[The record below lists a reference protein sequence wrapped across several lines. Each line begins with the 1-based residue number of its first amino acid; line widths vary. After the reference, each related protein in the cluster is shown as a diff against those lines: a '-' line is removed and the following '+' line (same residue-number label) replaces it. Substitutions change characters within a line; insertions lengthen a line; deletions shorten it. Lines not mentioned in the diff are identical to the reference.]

1 MNHGC
6 VNYCTTLYSP
16 IEVVLIFRHPI
27 INRLYHVHYLLG
39 LAGSPKRG
47 VLMAKKKGIYE

>member
-27 INRLYHVHYLLG
+27 INRLYHVHYILG